1 MNENINPPP
10 DPAEELERKI
20 LLRSTGE
27 LPLDESLALDAMLAN
42 NAAAA
47 NFAGFVENEL
57 PLASKSPRDFAA
69 LAIAKAPRDFAAE
82 AISVLTVEPPARKVV
97 SFPLRK
103 YAAVAAAAAVVV
115 LALNIWNR
123 TPQSDLTDPTYVKI
137 TTPAPG
143 RTTVSIS
150 SRLDAMEAEL
160 TQARS
165 RMGRGRYAHSTAL

>member
-1 MNENINPPP
+1 MNDNINPSP
-10 DPAEELERKI
+10 DPGEELERKI
-20 LLRSTGE
+20 LLRTTGE
-27 LPLDESLALDAMLAN
+27 LPLDESLALDAMLVN

-47 NFAGFVENEL
+47 NYADFVENEL
-57 PLASKSPRDFAA
+57 PLATKAPRDFAA

-82 AISVLTVEPPARKVV
+82 AIAALSVEPPNRKVV

-115 LALNIWNR
+115 LAFNIWNR
-123 TPQSDLTDPTYVKI
+123 THQSDLTDPTYVKI
-137 TTPAPG
+137 TTPAPA

-160 TQARS
+160 TEARS
-165 RMGRGRYAHSTAL
+165 RMGRGRYAHSTTL